1 MCDVT
6 VKSDDDDDATVSDVT
21 STSSPHHSSIS
32 TSTSVASTGAG
43 VCLPPPPTPDDFFP
57 PLADK
62 CAAAAAAAFGD
73 VSVTSFPPA
82 HAQYR
87 QPSDAAYSSL
97 CYELFRQP
105 PAGMVRAP
113 APPTLDH
120 HACWPAGL
128 QQALAQF

>member
-1 MCDVT
+1 

-32 TSTSVASTGAG
+32 TSTSVTSSGVG

-62 CAAAAAAAFGD
+62 CAAAAAAFGD

>member
-1 MCDVT
+1 

-32 TSTSVASTGAG
+32 TSTSVASSGAG

-62 CAAAAAAAFGD
+62 CAAAAAAAAFGD

-105 PAGMVRAP
+105 PAGMVRPP

>member
-1 MCDVT
+1 MT

-62 CAAAAAAAFGD
+62 CAAAAAAAAFGD

-105 PAGMVRAP
+105 PAGIVRHP

>member
-32 TSTSVASTGAG
+32 TSTSVTSSGVG

-62 CAAAAAAAFGD
+62 CAAAAAAFGD

>member
-1 MCDVT
+1 

-32 TSTSVASTGAG
+32 TSTSVASSGAG

-62 CAAAAAAAFGD
+62 CAAAAAAAAFGD

-105 PAGMVRAP
+105 PAGMVRTP